1 MTVLSSPHA
10 PRIAR
15 SGVRSGVLLVVLAL
29 GLSAFTVGCAEDSD
43 TAAVSDGTEPLGIG
57 KEVTVPISEAA
68 ATLVSAGE
76 EPHAVLRPDY
86 AAGTTQQVTLR
97 TEHSI
102 QQQINDQP
110 VRDFSTAPLTI
121 PMTAQTNAE
130 GCDLTLGAVTSPDP
144 ALNKALTAAD
154 GSHAGFEFSDDGA
167 ITALRLEPSPDT
179 SNAARAALEQAFY
192 QAVYRSIM
200 FPDEPVGEG
209 AVWTVHQE
217 VDGGVT
223 LDQVTTATLA
233 HRAGNRLT
241 IDLNVTQVPKS
252 KVWSLP
258 NNAGTLDIEDY
269 VMQGQGTITVDLGLP
284 LPVSGTINLGGHQAY
299 RDPRSQSNLRQT
311 ITTQVSWTE

>member
-10 PRIAR
+10 PRVA
-15 SGVRSGVLLVVLAL
+15 RSGVLLVVLAL
-29 GLSAFTVGCAEDSD
+29 GFSAFGVGCADDGE

-68 ATLVSAGE
+68 ATLVSPGA
-76 EPHAVLRPDY
+76 EPRAVLRPSY
-86 AAGTTQQVTLR
+86 PAGTTQQVTLR
-97 TEHSI
+97 TEHRI

-110 VRDFSTAPLTI
+110 VRDFSSSPMTI
-121 PMTAQTNAE
+121 PMTAQANGD
-130 GCDLTLGAVTSPDP
+130 GCDLTLGAVTSSDP
-144 ALNKALTAAD
+144 ALAKALTAAD
-154 GSHAGFEFSDDGA
+154 GSHAGFEFNDDGA
-167 ITALRLEPSPDT
+167 ITALRLAPSPDT

-200 FPDEPVGEG
+200 FPDEAVGEG

-223 LDQVTTATLA
+223 LDQVTTATLT
-233 HRAGNRLT
+233 HREDNRLT
-241 IDLNVTQVPKS
+241 IDLSVTQTPKS

-258 NNAGTLDIEDY
+258 NNAGTLTIQDY

-284 LPVSGTINLGGHQAY
+284 LPVSGMITVGGHQAY
-299 RDPRSQSNLRQT
+299 SDPHSKSDLQQT